1 MRRPRNNHDAYWD
14 MFGALL
20 DSKAV
25 FMHTQMCPQVGVVAH
40 LGVDQ
45 GLGTAV
51 DAAVEAAVDN
61 AVDGEHPALRD
72 YFRQVTTAPNRSV
85 WNIPKEPQQQGI
97 LCPT

>member
-14 MFGALL
+14 MFDALL
-20 DSKAV
+20 DSTEV
-25 FMHTQMCPQVGVVAH
+25 FLHAQVGPQGGNYAH

-51 DAAVEAAVDN
+51 DVAVEAAVDN

-72 YFRQVTTAPNRSV
+72 YFRQVIAAPNRRV
-85 WNIPKEPQQQGI
+85 
-97 LCPT
+97 